1 MMMRC
6 NNGTQFNILSF
17 QAQEKRCA
25 IWLMVGKENQMHCY
39 ATVGRGSQDYKEQ
52 IPGGLSQ
59 QTMMGPMKGLNVT
72 TGLQNRVAK
81 I

>member
-1 MMMRC
+1 
-6 NNGTQFNILSF
+6 
-17 QAQEKRCA
+17 
-25 IWLMVGKENQMHCY
+25 MVGKENQTHRY

-59 QTMMGPMKGLNVT
+59 QTMTGPTKGLNAT
-72 TGLQNRVAK
+72 TGLRNRVAK